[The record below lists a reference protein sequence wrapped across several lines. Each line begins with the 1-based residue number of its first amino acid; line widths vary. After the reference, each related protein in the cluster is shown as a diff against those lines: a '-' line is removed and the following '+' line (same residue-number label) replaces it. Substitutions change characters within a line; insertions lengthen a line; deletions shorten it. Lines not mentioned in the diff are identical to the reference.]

1 MNKTFKQ
8 FVEGMLP
15 KTEKGINSA
24 MKKGLDKL
32 DQKYQR
38 EYDDRKYPLD
48 KKAQNVWKIW
58 CKALGQKEGKSN
70 READAVAVIRTLILL
85 GYMITNS
92 FIMAGVVR
100 HWNDGGSTPGGVST
114 PNRLCNG

>member
-1 MNKTFKQ
+1 M
-8 FVEGMLP
+8 
-15 KTEKGINSA
+15 
-24 MKKGLDKL
+24 
-32 DQKYQR
+32 
-38 EYDDRKYPLD
+38 
-48 KKAQNVWKIW
+48 WKIW

-100 HWNDGGSTPGGVST
+100 HWNDGACDCPEGVECVT
-114 PNRLCNG
+114 IDTELIKK

>member
-1 MNKTFKQ
+1 M
-8 FVEGMLP
+8 
-15 KTEKGINSA
+15 
-24 MKKGLDKL
+24 
-32 DQKYQR
+32 
-38 EYDDRKYPLD
+38 
-48 KKAQNVWKIW
+48 WKIW